1 MQRRSL
7 TKSELFTILLCRY
20 SHGGSS
26 SLADKRRDCQILS
39 ERHDEFSFEDVMPDP
54 ADDDD
59 VILQVVQVV
68 REVLVILRSP
78 RVVLHSISAT
88 Y

>member
-1 MQRRSL
+1 
-7 TKSELFTILLCRY
+7 
-20 SHGGSS
+20 
-26 SLADKRRDCQILS
+26 
-39 ERHDEFSFEDVMPDP
+39 MPDP

-78 RVVLHSISAT
+78 RVVLQCLRQALSALFCVSGRSSSPLVFCECL
-88 Y
+88 